1 MLDYCFTLHVL
12 VQPSKRLQGG
22 ANDQQKCVHSRVK
35 KQNIT
40 YWLKREFLQT
50 FKVKN
55 SAVNRLPQRRVSSRK
70 ELKPQSAN
78 STARPCHVTLKIRDA
93 KCFYYDP
100 GNFSDNSSSKSSLT
114 YQYLKDF
121 VIMPSR

>member
-12 VQPSKRLQGG
+12 IQPSKCLQGG

-40 YWLKREFLQT
+40 YWLKREFLQN

-55 SAVNRLPQRRVSSRK
+55 YAAGAHEQELAYLIHALMSQPVRVS
-70 ELKPQSAN
+70 
-78 STARPCHVTLKIRDA
+78 
-93 KCFYYDP
+93 FY
-100 GNFSDNSSSKSSLT
+100 F
-114 YQYLKDF
+114 
-121 VIMPSR
+121 